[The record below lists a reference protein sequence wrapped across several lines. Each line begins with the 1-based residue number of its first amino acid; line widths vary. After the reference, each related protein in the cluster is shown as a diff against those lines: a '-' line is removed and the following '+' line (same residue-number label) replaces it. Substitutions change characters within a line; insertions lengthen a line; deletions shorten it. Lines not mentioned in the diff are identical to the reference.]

1 MASRN
6 KFTGE
11 RTAAGFPD
19 AVSQSVLGVIGLHD
33 VAIFSF
39 EGTSASLRLTRTEA
53 ARFIAPSGHSKENV
67 TGRLEVRSRLS
78 PEQTA
83 ASGLLAPRGSL
94 GKARDCSLWR
104 AARLN

>member
-11 RTAAGFPD
+11 RAAAGFPD

-39 EGTSASLRLTRTEA
+39 EGTSANPR
-53 ARFIAPSGHSKENV
+53 
-67 TGRLEVRSRLS
+67 RSRRS
-78 PEQTA
+78 
-83 ASGLLAPRGSL
+83 
-94 GKARDCSLWR
+94 D
-104 AARLN
+104 